1 MSFAPAS
8 NRSAQSPASDAPRV
22 AFFDMDGTLL
32 RSNIVRFYLWYVD
45 EDLGGLAR
53 LTRKT
58 LLYLSVPLY
67 LVVDHFS
74 RSALNRLFYGSYRG
88 VSVEDFAAWNRAV
101 FERRV
106 RPRIFPGALREVEEL
121 RRAGARIVFVTG
133 ATREVAA
140 PIAEHF
146 GADHVI
152 ACELEVR
159 GGRYTGRMLT
169 APVGDEEKARR
180 IREYGAREGID
191 LARAAAYGDNF
202 ADIPMLEA
210 AGRAIAVNPD
220 KRLAREAARRGWPV
234 REWPLANGSGEH
246 AREGMP

>member
-1 MSFAPAS
+1 
-8 NRSAQSPASDAPRV
+8 
-22 AFFDMDGTLL
+22 MDGTLL

-45 EDLGGLAR
+45 EGMSGLAR
-53 LTRKT
+53 VTRKA

-88 VSVEDFAAWNRAV
+88 VRVEDFASWNRAA

-152 ACELEVR
+152 ACEL
-159 GGRYTGRMLT
+159 
-169 APVGDEEKARR
+169 
-180 IREYGAREGID
+180 
-191 LARAAAYGDNF
+191 
-202 ADIPMLEA
+202 
-210 AGRAIAVNPD
+210 
-220 KRLAREAARRGWPV
+220 
-234 REWPLANGSGEH
+234 
-246 AREGMP
+246 